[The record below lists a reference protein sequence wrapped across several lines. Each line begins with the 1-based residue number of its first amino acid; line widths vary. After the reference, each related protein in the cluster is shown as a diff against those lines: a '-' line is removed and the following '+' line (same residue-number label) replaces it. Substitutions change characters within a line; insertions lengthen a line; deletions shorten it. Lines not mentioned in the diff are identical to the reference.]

1 MTSPSTIFSICNS
14 VIVFGWLLLLILPT
28 WKYTQAV
35 ILNGLLVVF
44 SIVYTYLLLQ
54 DFDQLSMDSFS
65 TLPKLKLLFQSDTAV
80 AAGWVH
86 YLVFDLFVGAYIV
99 RKSIQIRL
107 SRWVYSFILPFAF
120 MCGPIGYLLFVIIKL
135 SQTKLFYESND

>member
-14 VIVFGWLLLLILPT
+14 VIFFGWLLLLILPT

-54 DFDQLSMDSFS
+54 DFDQLSIDSFS
-65 TLPKLKLLFQSDTAV
+65 TLSKLKLLFQSDTAV

-99 RKSIQIRL
+99 RKSIQIGL
-107 SRWVYSFILPFAF
+107 SRWVYSLILPFAF

-135 SQTKLFYESND
+135 IQTKSFYESND

>member
-1 MTSPSTIFSICNS
+1 M
-14 VIVFGWLLLLILPT
+14 PT

-35 ILNGLLVVF
+35 ILNGLLVIF

-54 DFDQLSMDSFS
+54 DFDQLSADSFS
-65 TLPKLKLLFQSDTAV
+65 TLAKLKLLFQSDTAV

-99 RKSIQIRL
+99 RKSIQIGL
-107 SRWVYSFILPFAF
+107 SRWVYSFVLPFAF

-135 SQTKLFYESND
+135 IKTKSFHESND

>member
-14 VIVFGWLLLLILPT
+14 VIFFGWLLLLILPT

-54 DFDQLSMDSFS
+54 DFDQLSIDSFS
-65 TLPKLKLLFQSDTAV
+65 TLAKLKLLFQSDTAV

-99 RKSIQIRL
+99 RKSIQIGL

-135 SQTKLFYESND
+135 IQTKSFYESND

>member
-14 VIVFGWLLLLILPT
+14 VIVFGWLLLLILPN

-54 DFDQLSMDSFS
+54 DFDQLSVDSFS
-65 TLPKLKLLFQSDTAV
+65 TLAKLKLLFQSDTAV
-80 AAGWVH
+80 TAGWVH

-99 RKSIQIRL
+99 RKSIQIGL
-107 SRWVYSFILPFAF
+107 SRWVYSFVLPFAF

-135 SQTKLFYESND
+135 IKTKSFHESNN

>member
-14 VIVFGWLLLLILPT
+14 VIFFGWLLLLILPT

-65 TLPKLKLLFQSDTAV
+65 TLAKLKLLFQSDTAV

-135 SQTKLFYESND
+135 IQTKSFYESND

>member
-14 VIVFGWLLLLILPT
+14 VIFFGWLLLLILPT

-35 ILNGLLVVF
+35 ILNGLLVIF

-54 DFDQLSMDSFS
+54 DFDQLSIDSFS
-65 TLPKLKLLFQSDTAV
+65 TLAKLKLLFQSDTAV

-99 RKSIQIRL
+99 RKSIQI
-107 SRWVYSFILPFAF
+107 
-120 MCGPIGYLLFVIIKL
+120 
-135 SQTKLFYESND
+135 

>member
-14 VIVFGWLLLLILPT
+14 VIFFGWLLLLILPT

-54 DFDQLSMDSFS
+54 DFDQLSIDSFS
-65 TLPKLKLLFQSDTAV
+65 TLSKLKLLFQSDTAV

-135 SQTKLFYESND
+135 IQTKSFYESND

>member
-14 VIVFGWLLLLILPT
+14 VIFFGWLLLLILPT

-35 ILNGLLVVF
+35 ILNGLLVIF

-54 DFDQLSMDSFS
+54 DFDQLSIDSFS
-65 TLPKLKLLFQSDTAV
+65 TLAKLKLLFQSDTAV

-99 RKSIQIRL
+99 RKSIQIGL
-107 SRWVYSFILPFAF
+107 SRWVYSFVLPFAL

-135 SQTKLFYESND
+135 IKTRSFHESND